1 MIANVIQIESRTM
14 INVDVSTNIQE
25 KMFAKKVIFGI
36 LLHVVLKMVDMQ
48 KVLLTIQW
56 LCAMKLK
63 KQQNVFLRFL
73 TKKVDL

>member
-25 KMFAKKVIFGI
+25 KMCAKKVIFGI